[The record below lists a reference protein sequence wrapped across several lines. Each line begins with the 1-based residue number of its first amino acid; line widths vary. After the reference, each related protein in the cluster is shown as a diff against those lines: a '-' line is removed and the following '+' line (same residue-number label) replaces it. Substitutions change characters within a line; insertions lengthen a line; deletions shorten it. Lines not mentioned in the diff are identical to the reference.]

1 MGFIWFYVA
10 LCILQ
15 GSTMFYQDTGVSC
28 CDELSFCNLRKLV
41 IRQKRTLGLK
51 ISLAP
56 ACASIDL

>member
-28 CDELSFCNLRKLV
+28 CDELSFCSLRKSHTAEENARFENKFGSRL
-41 IRQKRTLGLK
+41 
-51 ISLAP
+51 
-56 ACASIDL
+56 CFY